1 MNGWTANAERYL
13 AEWYGETIYDQEPE
27 RIYVQ
32 HSLTAERREKGECEM
47 YELTSEQQAKAFS
60 REIFVVGADMSLG
73 EFLTRLAEYGDA
85 RVREALAQRAEEA
98 TR

>member
-13 AEWYGETIYDQEPE
+13 AEWFGETIYDQEPD
-27 RIYVQ
+27 
-32 HSLTAERREKGECEM
+32 M
-47 YELTSEQQAKAFS
+47 YELTSEQQAKEFS

-85 RVREALAQRAEEA
+85 RVREALAQRAEEVA
-98 TR
+98 R